1 LAVGIDTEELYD
13 LENDPHELTNLAVNP
28 ESRELL
34 KSMRAKL
41 LAWMEE
47 KGDSLRLLFGR
58 WCDAQGET

>member
-47 KGDSLRLLFGR
+47 KGDSLHLLFGR